1 LVTST
6 LPPSRFRWTVSV
18 LIGLAIILAAGWW
31 VTTTPLFDLR
41 TLTVSGNRHLTDS
54 EVARLAGLSRSTN
67 VMWLRTDALAERIER
82 DPWVL
87 RATVSR
93 TLPGT
98 VAVSIQE
105 RSAIAILE
113 SGRSLLLVSGDG
125 MILGRARSGISAR
138 LPAIVLSGVSAAT
151 GTRIPNPP
159 AGLIVARTLPSG
171 IRWKVERIIQVGP
184 DSLTAILRNGARV
197 LYGDAS
203 EADAKGRALSS
214 LLTWARDRG
223 VRADYIDLRSPAT
236 PALLP
241 SGSVPST

>member
-1 LVTST
+1 
-6 LPPSRFRWTVSV
+6 
-18 LIGLAIILAAGWW
+18 
-31 VTTTPLFDLR
+31 
-41 TLTVSGNRHLTDS
+41 
-54 EVARLAGLSRSTN
+54 VARLAGLSRSTN
-67 VMWLRTDALAERIER
+67 VMWLRADDLADRIER

-98 VAVSIQE
+98 VTVSIQE
-105 RSAIAILE
+105 RSAVAIVE

-125 MILGRARSGISAR
+125 MILGRARQGASAR
-138 LPAIVLSGVSAAT
+138 LPAIVLSGVSVAP
-151 GTRIPNPP
+151 GTRIPDAP
-159 AGLIVARTLPSG
+159 ATLIVARTLPTG
-171 IRWKVERIIQVGP
+171 IRGKVERITQVGP

-203 EADAKGRALSS
+203 EVDAKGRALSS

-223 VRADYIDLRSPAT
+223 IRADYIDLRSPAA

-241 SGSVPST
+241 SGSVPLP